1 METDVWTAREGVG
14 RLTDDMAG
22 YMVQARDGTLGQ
34 VDRVSYSGNCLFVS
48 AGRFIKHRYLIPA
61 GAIER
66 VDGDNK
72 SLFVAVTKEQVEKA
86 PAYEMHRGL
95 DEECERQ
102 TTAYYSDLLALQ
114 TAPE

>member
-1 METDVWTAREGVG
+1 MQIDVWTAREGVG

-22 YMVQARDGTLGQ
+22 YMVQTRDGTLGQ
-34 VDRVSYSGNCLFVS
+34 VDRVSYSGNCLYVS

-66 VDGDNK
+66 VDSAND
-72 SLFVAVTKEQVEKA
+72 SLFVAATTEQVEKA
-86 PAYEMHRGL
+86 PAYDTHRGL

-102 TTAYYSDLLALQ
+102 TAAYYSDLLTRQA
-114 TAPE
+114 ARE